1 LPDWLVRIG
10 IRRLVSACLRKEQ
23 QGSPAEQA
31 DRFMQFVA
39 QLRQSP
45 VAIRPNAA
53 SAQHYEVPA
62 EFFRHVLGPQMKYS
76 CALWSA
82 DTKDLAEAE
91 EAMLDLTCRRA
102 CLEDGQDVLELGCAW
117 GSLSLF
123 MARRFPNSRILAV
136 SNSRSQKQ
144 FIDAEAARRG
154 FANLTVI
161 TADMNDFS
169 TDSRSDRI
177 VSVEMFEHMRNYAEL
192 MRRIVSWSRPGAL
205 LFVHVFSHSR
215 YAYPYEVHDASDW
228 MAQHFFTGGVMPSD
242 NLLLYFQE
250 HFRIREHWRMSGTHY
265 QRTSDAWLE
274 RLDRHRRY
282 VLSTFSTVYGKDE
295 AQRGFS
301 TAPRMVRA
309 RQHGAVPR
317 YYSAFRPAYGA
328 DRRAHGG
335 RYSYRSPYRGV
346 YAYPYY
352 YSSSWGLLPWDLG
365 YPGFTG
371 YGDDFLTYQ
380 PSDQAESQSQ
390 YVDLPDKGT
399 GRTMHH
405 RPIRRRRRPPHLPHP
420 WQLSRSSR

>member
-1 LPDWLVRIG
+1 
-10 IRRLVSACLRKEQ
+10 
-23 QGSPAEQA
+23 
-31 DRFMQFVA
+31 
-39 QLRQSP
+39 
-45 VAIRPNAA
+45 
-53 SAQHYEVPA
+53 
-62 EFFRHVLGPQMKYS
+62 
-76 CALWSA
+76 
-82 DTKDLAEAE
+82 
-91 EAMLDLTCRRA
+91 
-102 CLEDGQDVLELGCAW
+102 
-117 GSLSLF
+117 
-123 MARRFPNSRILAV
+123 
-136 SNSRSQKQ
+136 
-144 FIDAEAARRG
+144 
-154 FANLTVI
+154 
-161 TADMNDFS
+161 
-169 TDSRSDRI
+169 
-177 VSVEMFEHMRNYAEL
+177 
-192 MRRIVSWSRPGAL
+192 
-205 LFVHVFSHSR
+205 
-215 YAYPYEVHDASDW
+215 
-228 MAQHFFTGGVMPSD
+228 
-242 NLLLYFQE
+242 
-250 HFRIREHWRMSGTHY
+250 
-265 QRTSDAWLE
+265 
-274 RLDRHRRY
+274 

-309 RQHGAVPR
+309 PQHGAVPR